1 MMRLVTMIIKH
12 VRLQL
17 GLDLRSLRIVILSIR
32 DVVLITRI
40 IPTGV
45 RAVILPIPTT
55 QPAELEP
62 AASRGRPARH
72 VHASSVFLDRFAALW
87 TFLGVGD
94 HPFDVFRLVRR
105 FLAPRFYVFARGWHV
120 IADFVVGALEAP
132 GEAART
138 RDGFFFVFAFDF
150 DGVGAFGGRAEFDVW
165 IIFYQGFEDK
175 PLIYSKNGI

>member
-17 GLDLRSLRIVILSIR
+17 GLDLRRLRIVVLGIR
-32 DVVLITRI
+32 HVVLITRI
-40 IPTGV
+40 IPSGV
-45 RAVILPIPTT
+45 RAVFLPIPAA

-72 VHASSVFLDRFAALW
+72 VHASAVFLDRLTALR
-87 TFLGVGD
+87 TFFGVGD
-94 HPFDVFRLVRR
+94 HPFDVFRFVRR

-120 IADFVVGALEAP
+120 IAYFVVRALEAP
-132 GEAART
+132 AEAAQT
-138 RDGFFFVFAFDF
+138 VDGFFFVFAFDF